1 MIAENIFLIFFVFW
15 ILFINDKIMNLELLQ
30 TWIIESIIY
39 SVIWI
44 IIMVLAFL
52 IFEKATKFSTKKE
65 LIEDENIAIG
75 IMFGCFFIAVA
86 IIIAA
91 AIK

>member
-1 MIAENIFLIFFVFW
+1 MDLNV
-15 ILFINDKIMNLELLQ
+15 LQ

-39 SVIWI
+39 SLVWI
-44 IIMVLAFL
+44 IIMAFSFW
-52 IFEKATKFSTKKE
+52 IFESLTKFSTRKE
-65 LIEDENIAIG
+65 LVEDENIAIWV
-75 IMFGCFFIAVA
+75 MFAGFFIAVA

>member
-1 MIAENIFLIFFVFW
+1 MDLNV
-15 ILFINDKIMNLELLQ
+15 LQ

-39 SVIWI
+39 SLIWI
-44 IIMVLAFL
+44 IIMAISFW
-52 IFEKATKFSTKKE
+52 IFESITKFSTRKE
-65 LIEDENIAIG
+65 LVEDENIAIWV
-75 IMFGCFFIAVA
+75 MFAGFFIAVA